1 MYLSRE
7 LTDSSLPA
15 IGEYF
20 GGRDHST
27 VIHGYDKI
35 KEELLVNGK
44 LEEDIKKITMDI
56 KNNK

>member
-7 LTDSSLPA
+7 LTDNSLPT
-15 IGEYF
+15 IGEYY

-35 KEELLVNGK
+35 KEDLKTNGG
-44 LEEDIKKITMDI
+44 LQEEIDKITSSI
-56 KNNK
+56 KNSK